1 LSKKTKL
8 NKSNFITRLFQ
19 RYLKNID
26 IKSLKGNFYYYL
38 LFRLCRKFLNN
49 NIEIRIGGF
58 KIFASNNK
66 NKTSYFLLKKCSFGD
81 DHELKTIKKFSKLN
95 KIYLLDCG
103 ANYGFYSFYTGSL
116 SAENQIIA
124 FEASINTSK
133 EFKANLALNDFK
145 NIKIENLAVAGKENE
160 ILNFNESI
168 KDWES
173 SLTNNNF
180 IKSNSLQIKT
190 TKIDYFLK
198 NENLDGYHLFIKLDI
213 EGNEFDAIKGSL
225 DTIQKYSPLIII
237 EFSKY
242 NLDNNR
248 DNLNFLDFFLEKFDY
263 SIYTTSSNK
272 IKTEK
277 IIDLLENLDDSHQTI
292 GNYYLIKNA
301 SKTESIFLE
310 NE

>member
-1 LSKKTKL
+1 
-8 NKSNFITRLFQ
+8 
-19 RYLKNID
+19 
-26 IKSLKGNFYYYL
+26 LKGNFYYYL

-145 NIKIENLAVAGKENE
+145 NIKIENLAVADKENE

-248 DNLNFLDFFLEKFDY
+248 DNLNFLEFFLEKFDY

>member
-1 LSKKTKL
+1 M
-8 NKSNFITRLFQ
+8 
-19 RYLKNID
+19 
-26 IKSLKGNFYYYL
+26 KGNFYYYL

-145 NIKIENLAVAGKENE
+145 NIKIENLAVADKENE

-248 DNLNFLDFFLEKFDY
+248 DNLNFLEFFLEKFDY

>member
-1 LSKKTKL
+1 M
-8 NKSNFITRLFQ
+8 NKSNFITRILQ
-19 RYLKNID
+19 TYLKNID
-26 IKSLKGNFYYYL
+26 IKSLKENFYYYL

-173 SLTNNNF
+173 SLTDNSF
-180 IKSNSLQIKT
+180 IKSNSQQIKT
-190 TKIDYFLK
+190 TKIDYILRD
-198 NENLDGYHLFIKLDI
+198 ENLDEYHLFIKLDI

-242 NLDNNR
+242 NLENNR

-263 SIYTTSSNK
+263 SIYTTNSNK
-272 IKTEK
+272 IKTGK
-277 IIDLLENLDDSHQTI
+277 IIDLLKNLDDSHQTI

-310 NE
+310 NERPT

>member
-1 LSKKTKL
+1 M
-8 NKSNFITRLFQ
+8 NKSNFITRLLQ

-49 NIEIRIGGF
+49 HIEIRIGSF

-95 KIYLLDCG
+95 KIFLLDCG

-145 NIKIENLAVAGKENE
+145 NIKIENLAVASKENE

-173 SLTNNNF
+173 SLTDNNF

-190 TKIDYFLK
+190 TKIDYILK

-213 EGNEFDAIKGSL
+213 EGNEFDAIEGSL

-263 SIYTTSSNK
+263 SIYTTNSNK

-277 IIDLLENLDDSHQTI
+277 IIDLLKNLDESHQTI

>member
-1 LSKKTKL
+1 M
-8 NKSNFITRLFQ
+8 
-19 RYLKNID
+19 
-26 IKSLKGNFYYYL
+26 
-38 LFRLCRKFLNN
+38 
-49 NIEIRIGGF
+49 
-58 KIFASNNK
+58 
-66 NKTSYFLLKKCSFGD
+66 SYFLLKKCSFGD

-95 KIYLLDCG
+95 KIFLLDCG

-145 NIKIENLAVAGKENE
+145 NIKIENLAVTGKENE

-173 SLTNNNF
+173 SLTDNNF

-190 TKIDYFLK
+190 TKIDYILK
-198 NENLDGYHLFIKLDI
+198 NENLGEYQLFIKLDI

-263 SIYTTSSNK
+263 SIYTTNSNK

-277 IIDLLENLDDSHQTI
+277 IIDLLKNLDESHQTI

-310 NE
+310 NERTT

>member
-1 LSKKTKL
+1 M
-8 NKSNFITRLFQ
+8 
-19 RYLKNID
+19 
-26 IKSLKGNFYYYL
+26 KGNFYYYL

-248 DNLNFLDFFLEKFDY
+248 DNLNFLEFFLEKFDY

>member
-1 LSKKTKL
+1 MD
-8 NKSNFITRLFQ
+8 KSNLITRLLQ
-19 RYLKNID
+19 KYLKNKD
-26 IKSLKGNFYYYL
+26 IKSLRGNFYYYL

-145 NIKIENLAVAGKENE
+145 NIKIENLAVADKENE

-248 DNLNFLDFFLEKFDY
+248 DNLNFLEFFLEKFDY

-301 SKTESIFLE
+301 SKIENIFLI

>member
-1 LSKKTKL
+1 
-8 NKSNFITRLFQ
+8 
-19 RYLKNID
+19 
-26 IKSLKGNFYYYL
+26 LKGNFYYYL

-49 NIEIRIGGF
+49 HIEIRIGDF

-95 KIYLLDCG
+95 KIFLLDCG

-133 EFKANLALNDFK
+133 EFKANLALNNFK
-145 NIKIENLAVAGKENE
+145 NIKIENLAVTGKENE
-160 ILNFNESI
+160 FLKFNESI

-173 SLTNNNF
+173 SLTDNSF

-190 TKIDYFLK
+190 TKIDYILK
-198 NENLDGYHLFIKLDI
+198 NKNLDGYHLFIKLDI

-248 DNLNFLDFFLEKFDY
+248 DNLNFLKFFLEKFDY
-263 SIYTTSSNK
+263 SIYTTNSNK

-277 IIDLLENLDDSHQTI
+277 IIDLLKNLDDSHQTI

-301 SKTESIFLE
+301 SKTESIFLK
-310 NE
+310 NERTT

>member
-1 LSKKTKL
+1 M
-8 NKSNFITRLFQ
+8 
-19 RYLKNID
+19 
-26 IKSLKGNFYYYL
+26 KGNFYYYL
-38 LFRLCRKFLNN
+38 LFRLCGKFLNN

-248 DNLNFLDFFLEKFDY
+248 DNLNFLEFFLEKFDY

>member
-1 LSKKTKL
+1 L
-8 NKSNFITRLFQ
+8 NKSNFITRLLQ

-26 IKSLKGNFYYYL
+26 IKSLKENFYYYL

-49 NIEIRIGGF
+49 HIEIRIGGF

-66 NKTSYFLLKKCSFGD
+66 NKTSYFLLKKCTFGD
-81 DHELKTIKKFSKLN
+81 DHELKIIKKFSKLN
-95 KIYLLDCG
+95 KIFLLDCG

-116 SAENQIIA
+116 SAENKIIA

-145 NIKIENLAVAGKENE
+145 NIKIENLAVTDKENE
-160 ILNFNESI
+160 FLKFNESI

-173 SLTNNNF
+173 SLTDNSF

-190 TKIDYFLK
+190 TKIDYILK
-198 NENLDGYHLFIKLDI
+198 NENLNGYHLFIKLDI

-248 DNLNFLDFFLEKFDY
+248 DNLNFLDFFLKKFDY
-263 SIYTTSSNK
+263 SIYTTNNKK
-272 IKTEK
+272 IKTAK
-277 IIDLLENLDDSHQTI
+277 IIDLLRNLDESRQTI

-301 SKTESIFLE
+301 SKAESIFLKKE
-310 NE
+310 HTT

>member
-8 NKSNFITRLFQ
+8 NKSNFITRLLQ

-248 DNLNFLDFFLEKFDY
+248 DNLNFLEFFLEKFDY

-292 GNYYLIKNA
+292 GNYYLIKNT

>member
-1 LSKKTKL
+1 M
-8 NKSNFITRLFQ
+8 NKSNFITRLLQ

-49 NIEIRIGGF
+49 HIEIRIGSF

-95 KIYLLDCG
+95 KIFLLDCG

-133 EFKANLALNDFK
+133 EFKANLALNNFK
-145 NIKIENLAVAGKENE
+145 NIKIKNLAVTNKENE
-160 ILNFNESI
+160 FLKFNESI

-173 SLTNNNF
+173 SLTDNSF

-190 TKIDYFLK
+190 TKIDYILK
-198 NENLDGYHLFIKLDI
+198 NENLDEYHLFIKLDI

-248 DNLNFLDFFLEKFDY
+248 DNLNFLEFFLEKFDY

-272 IKTEK
+272 IKTKK

-310 NE
+310 NERTT

>member
-1 LSKKTKL
+1 M
-8 NKSNFITRLFQ
+8 
-19 RYLKNID
+19 
-26 IKSLKGNFYYYL
+26 
-38 LFRLCRKFLNN
+38 C
-49 NIEIRIGGF
+49 IR
-58 KIFASNNK
+58 
-66 NKTSYFLLKKCSFGD
+66 D
-81 DHELKTIKKFSKLN
+81 R
-95 KIYLLDCG
+95 
-103 ANYGFYSFYTGSL
+103 
-116 SAENQIIA
+116 
-124 FEASINTSK
+124 
-133 EFKANLALNDFK
+133 
-145 NIKIENLAVAGKENE
+145 
-160 ILNFNESI
+160 
-168 KDWES
+168 DWES

>member
-1 LSKKTKL
+1 M
-8 NKSNFITRLFQ
+8 
-19 RYLKNID
+19 
-26 IKSLKGNFYYYL
+26 KGNFYYYL

-145 NIKIENLAVAGKENE
+145 NIKIENLAVADKENE

-248 DNLNFLDFFLEKFDY
+248 DNLNFLEFFLKKFDY
-263 SIYTTSSNK
+263 SIYTTNSNK

-292 GNYYLIKNA
+292 GNYYLIKNT